1 MKQFDKKKIGFFTV
15 IVMALLV
22 FSSGAVAAE
31 TNKLFNGL
39 WEGVDPDDG
48 STMQISIICDKSA
61 DGTCRL
67 IARESYIHKCESNGE
82 AGSEGWYE
90 GTGQVA
96 TGNKRRLDVVDWTLH
111 CLEDGHEVHFT
122 SYFIVNRARN
132 ILIMSPHDHDFTDTI
147 LHRVSN

>member
-1 MKQFDKKKIGFFTV
+1 MKQFNKKKIGFFTV

-67 IARESYIHKCESNGE
+67 IARESYIHKCERDGE
-82 AGSEGWYE
+82 AGGEGWYE

-96 TGNKRRLDVVDWTLH
+96 TGNKRRLDVDGWTLH
-111 CLEDGHEVHFT
+111 CPNDNTVSFD

-132 ILIMSPHDHDFTDTI
+132 ILIMSGDDFTDTI

>member
-1 MKQFDKKKIGFFTV
+1 MKQFNKKKIGFFTV
-15 IVMALLV
+15 IIMALLV

-39 WEGVDPDDG
+39 WEGIDPDDG

-61 DGTCRL
+61 DGICSL
-67 IARESYIHKCESNGE
+67 LGRESYIHKCERDGK
-82 AGSEGWYE
+82 AGGEGWYE

-96 TGNKRRLDVVDWTLH
+96 KGNKRRLDVKDWTTH
-111 CLEDGHEVHFT
+111 CLEDGHKVYWK
-122 SYFIVNRARN
+122 SYFIVNRVRN
-132 ILIMSPHDHDFTDTI
+132 ILIMSGDGFTDTI

>member
-67 IARESYIHKCESNGE
+67 IARESYIHFCERNDGT
-82 AGSEGWYE
+82 GGEGWYE

-96 TGNKRRLDVVDWTLH
+96 IDDKRRLNVVGWTIH
-111 CLEDGHEVHFT
+111 CPNNKTESFN

-132 ILIMSPHDHDFTDTI
+132 ILIMRPYEDDDFTDTI